1 MGSRDG
7 AVVQTWVLRRPVPD
21 LSGGARGA
29 RAALSGG
36 GVHKAQAPVFKEKIG
51 SEPRQGAALHHEEP
65 SECKDHPG
73 RGHMWMVWTP
83 TSSGFPRG
91 PRGGSNSTR
100 YTRGLFLPKV

>member
-7 AVVQTWVLRRPVPD
+7 AVVQTWALRRPVPD
-21 LSGGARGA
+21 LSGRARGA

-73 RGHMWMVWTP
+73 RGTHVD
-83 TSSGFPRG
+83 GVD
-91 PRGGSNSTR
+91 SNK
-100 YTRGLFLPKV
+100 LWLPKGPARRFQQH